1 MVERVTSCG
10 GEQLTSLSA
19 STSLAAIPS
28 NAGWAILKPRGAAI
42 NLRLNGGTAVA
53 TDMQIPVDTPV
64 EITSNLAD
72 VRIIGAGAT
81 VDVWYFG

>member
-1 MVERVTSCG
+1 MPERTIAVG

-19 STSLAAIPS
+19 STALASIPS
-28 NAGWAILKPRGAAI
+28 NAGWAIIKSKSAAI
-42 NLRLNGGTAVA
+42 NLRLNGGTATA
-53 TDMQIPVDTPV
+53 TDMSIPADTPV
-64 EITSNLAD
+64 EITSTLAD